1 MKKIKRIAIHVALLH
16 NIRDANMFTSFHH
29 NHQTDLTKPSFML
42 VATLVCIC
50 CLLTGCQPAPES
62 KQQAPEQAAPK
73 QAASTSAPIST
84 VSASVSATTQQQTQA
99 SPQQTQANVQQTKSI
114 TILALGD
121 SLTEGLGVAENQAYP
136 AQLEAA
142 LKQAGINAKVVN
154 SGLSGETSTGLLNRI
169 NWALKTKP
177 DITILTI
184 GANDAMRGIDI
195 DTIENNIRQSITSIQ
210 QSGSRVILSGMQ
222 IYDNMGEEYV
232 KAFAS
237 MYQRIAK
244 DTGVAFIPFF
254 LDGVAADSTLNQSD
268 RIHPTAEGYTRIVEQ
283 NILPVLT
290 PVVTD
295 MLAENT
301 I

>member
-1 MKKIKRIAIHVALLH
+1 MFNSFYH
-16 NIRDANMFTSFHH
+16 NRQPDF
-29 NHQTDLTKPSFML
+29 TKPSFML
-42 VATLVCIC
+42 VAMLVCIC
-50 CLLTGCQPAPES
+50 FLLTSCQPAPEG
-62 KQQAPEQAAPK
+62 KQPATPK
-73 QAASTSAPIST
+73 QATSTQVP
-84 VSASVSATTQQQTQA
+84 VSVTTESKATTQPA
-99 SPQQTQANVQQTKSI
+99 QTKSI